1 MFNKFYKLEFGLQM
15 IIICFVLFFSN
26 QLTSYTLS
34 MANIASTISFNVG
47 MILTFVLSLIQAI
60 SIYLGVMSIIN
71 YVKQTKTKN
80 NDEQS
85 N

>member
-15 IIICFVLFFSN
+15 TIICFVLFFSN
-26 QLTSYTLS
+26 QLTTYTLS
-34 MANIASTISFNVG
+34 MANIDSTISFNVG
-47 MILTFVLSLIQAI
+47 IILTFVLSLIQAI

>member
-1 MFNKFYKLEFGLQM
+1 MFNKFYKLDFGLQM

-34 MANIASTISFNVG
+34 MANVPSTVQFNIGIVLTFGLFLFQTISF
-47 MILTFVLSLIQAI
+47 
-60 SIYLGVMSIIN
+60 YLGAKAIIN

>member
-15 IIICFVLFFSN
+15 TIICVVLFFSN
-26 QLTSYTLS
+26 QLTTYTLS

-47 MILTFVLSLIQAI
+47 MILTLVLSFIQAI

>member
-1 MFNKFYKLEFGLQM
+1 
-15 IIICFVLFFSN
+15 
-26 QLTSYTLS
+26 

-47 MILTFVLSLIQAI
+47 MILTLVLSLIQAI

>member
-1 MFNKFYKLEFGLQM
+1 MLKRFHNLDFGLQM
-15 IIICFVLFFSN
+15 IIICFVLFFTN

-34 MANIASTISFNVG
+34 MANVPSTIQFNVG
-47 MILTFVLSLIQAI
+47 IVLTFVIFLIQTI
-60 SIYLGVMSIIN
+60 SIYVGVTSIIN
-71 YVKQTKTKN
+71 HLKQTKNKN

>member
-1 MFNKFYKLEFGLQM
+1 MFNKFYKLDFGLQM
-15 IIICFVLFFSN
+15 LITALTLFFSN
-26 QLTSYTLS
+26 QLVSYTLS
-34 MANIASTISFNVG
+34 MTNIPSTLSFNVG
-47 MILTFVLSLIQAI
+47 MVLTFVLFLIQTV
-60 SIYLGVMSIIN
+60 SIYLGARAIIN